1 MLEIYYGGAK
11 IKDRLCIGVAITA
24 ALRDKNVLLVNFR
37 QDVENYD
44 KLFDVAPHL
53 TRLTLAPHV
62 GVRGYFDHA
71 ARVALSIRYE
81 VLVLHGI
88 FDMIDTGQLS
98 SGEVYEFLS
107 NAPDSIEIICT
118 GRAVDEKFLRIAD
131 KAVKMSPWYEDIR

>member
-1 MLEIYYGGAK
+1 MLEIYYGDAK

-37 QDVENYD
+37 QDVANYD

-71 ARVALSIRYE
+71 VRMALSLRHE
-81 VLVLHGI
+81 VLILHGI
-88 FDMIDTGQLS
+88 FDMVDTGQLAA
-98 SGEVYEFLS
+98 GEVYEFLS

-118 GRAVDEKFLRIAD
+118 GHTVDAKFLRIAD
-131 KAVKMSPWYEDIR
+131 EAVEMLHSDKES